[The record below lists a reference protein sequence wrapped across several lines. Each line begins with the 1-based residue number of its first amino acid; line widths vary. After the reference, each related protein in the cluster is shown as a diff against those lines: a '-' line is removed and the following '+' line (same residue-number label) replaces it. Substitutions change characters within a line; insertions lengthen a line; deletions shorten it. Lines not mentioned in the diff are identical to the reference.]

1 MPKPASPEIAVPSPH
16 NWRTT
21 DEDEINRRRARARTE
36 EFRISNTD
44 AHHPIFS
51 NYRVRSGS
59 GLTYSVEIRDVGR
72 RQFACDCVDFRI
84 NGLGTCKHVEAVLLQ
99 LQARFKRLFR
109 VAEANGTT
117 RLDLLPD
124 AATDSIRLLS
134 GDGVVPRALKVWFGA
149 DGALLKGLP
158 EEAIEALRQLA
169 AGAVPAL
176 RLSQELA
183 PWLEGRRHAAERKQ
197 LRRDYE
203 LKVQS
208 GEWPAHETKVPL
220 FPYQREGMLHL
231 AFTERALLA
240 DEMGLGKTIQAIA
253 ACALLH
259 RLGQAARVLVVTP
272 ASLKTEWEEQIQRF
286 TELPYQLVFG
296 ARVKRLQA
304 YDTAQG
310 SGAGVSPAQPFFTIV
325 NYEQMLA
332 DALEVNQRLRLDI
345 VVLDEA
351 QRIKN

>member
-1 MPKPASPEIAVPSPH
+1 MPSPH

-21 DEDEINRRRARARTE
+21 DEDEINRRRARARSE
-36 EFRISNTD
+36 EFAVSNAD
-44 AHHPIFS
+44 PRHPIFS
-51 NYRVRSGS
+51 NFRVRSGS
-59 GLTYSVEIRDVGR
+59 GLTYAVEVRDLR
-72 RQFACDCVDFRI
+72 QRQFACECVDFRI
-84 NGLGTCKHVEAVLLQ
+84 NGLGTCKHVEAVLLH

-109 VAEANGTT
+109 AAEQQDTP
-117 RLDLLPD
+117 RLDVVPD
-124 AATDSIRLLS
+124 PDSNSIRLLN
-134 GDGVVPRALKVWFGA
+134 GNGTMPRALKAWF
-149 DGALLKGLP
+149 DSSGALRKGEP
-158 EEAIEALRQLA
+158 EEAIEALQQLVA
-169 AGAVPAL
+169 EEVPEL
-176 RLSQELA
+176 RLSQELV
-183 PWLEGRRHAAERKQ
+183 PWLESRRCATERKQ

-259 RLGQAARVLVVTP
+259 RLGQANRVLVVTP

-296 ARVKRLQA
+296 NRTRRLQA
-304 YDTAQG
+304 YDM
-310 SGAGVSPAQPFFTIV
+310 AGGRHAGGTPAQRPFFTIV
-325 NYEQMLA
+325 NYEQMLI
-332 DALEVNQRLRLDI
+332 DSLEVNQRLRPDV

-351 QRIKN
+351 QRI